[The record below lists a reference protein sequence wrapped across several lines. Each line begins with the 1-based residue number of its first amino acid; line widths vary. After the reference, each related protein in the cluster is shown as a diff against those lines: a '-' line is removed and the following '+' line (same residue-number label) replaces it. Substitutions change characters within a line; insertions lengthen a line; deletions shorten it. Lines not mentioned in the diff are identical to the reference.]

1 MKIPVREQKQPR
13 QYIVKALFELLE
25 HKNYHDIT
33 ISRLAQKANISRR
46 TFYRCF
52 RTKDDVMKYTSALLM
67 DEFAD
72 TLLKNHAADLKGI
85 AQSYFEFWENYID
98 ILLLLKKQHLLY
110 FPEDDMPAL
119 VRDTAV
125 KIKHIPPEYERIT
138 PSADLEKYKYL
149 FHFRLAGFWRLT
161 LIWCEEN
168 PRKPPEQMGILMEE
182 IVYENGNS

>member
-110 FPEDDMPAL
+110 FLEDDMPAL

-125 KIKHIPPEYERIT
+125 KIKHIPP
-138 PSADLEKYKYL
+138 
-149 FHFRLAGFWRLT
+149 
-161 LIWCEEN
+161 
-168 PRKPPEQMGILMEE
+168 GIRTDNAFCRSGK
-182 IVYENGNS
+182 I

>member
-98 ILLLLKKQHLLY
+98 ILLLLKKQHLL
-110 FPEDDMPAL
+110 
-119 VRDTAV
+119 
-125 KIKHIPPEYERIT
+125 
-138 PSADLEKYKYL
+138 
-149 FHFRLAGFWRLT
+149 AGFWRLT

>member
-85 AQSYFEFWENYID
+85 AQSYFEFWEHYID

-110 FPEDDMPAL
+110 FLEDDMPAL

-125 KIKHIPPEYERIT
+125 KIKHISPEYERIT

-168 PRKPPEQMGILMEE
+168 PRKTPEQMGILMEE

>member
-85 AQSYFEFWENYID
+85 AQSYFEFWEHYID

-110 FPEDDMPAL
+110 FLEDDMPAL
-119 VRDTAV
+119 VRNTAV

-161 LIWCEEN
+161 LIWCEEKHRN
-168 PRKPPEQMGILMEE
+168 KWE
-182 IVYENGNS
+182 Y

>member
-85 AQSYFEFWENYID
+85 AQSYFEFWEHYID

-110 FPEDDMPAL
+110 FLEDDMPAL
-119 VRDTAV
+119 VRNTAV
-125 KIKHIPPEYERIT
+125 KIKHIPPEYERIWKNISIFFI
-138 PSADLEKYKYL
+138 SAWPVSGGSHSSGAKKIPGKHRNKWEY
-149 FHFRLAGFWRLT
+149 
-161 LIWCEEN
+161 
-168 PRKPPEQMGILMEE
+168 
-182 IVYENGNS
+182 